1 MEDILS
7 EQNALE
13 FDQEEVHKLLKVL
26 ENSLNGLLGD
36 SVVTAG
42 AESTGDSPL
51 ENNMAGNFDG
61 SSHCTQLLTDHS
73 VDRRSRDQLTSQRHV
88 QELKGPAEERQIT
101 GGEDETDHAGV
112 GNGGRT
118 GLFPLYTHKRE
129 ISKLS
134 KLKTRTTTHTQKA
147 IHQRVVG

>member
-7 EQNALE
+7 KQDALE
-13 FDQEEVHKLLKVL
+13 LNQEEVHELLKIL
-26 ENSLNGLLGD
+26 EDSLNGLLGD
-36 SVVTAG
+36 SVVTAR

-51 ENNMAGNFDG
+51 EDNMASNLDG
-61 SSHCTQLLTDHS
+61 GGHYTQLLANHS

-88 QELKGPAEERQIT
+88 QELEGPAEERQIT

-118 GLFPLYTHKRE
+118 GLFPLYINTERLA
-129 ISKLS
+129 SYPN
-134 KLKTRTTTHTQKA
+134 
-147 IHQRVVG
+147 

>member
-7 EQNALE
+7 KQDALE

-51 ENNMAGNFDG
+51 ENNMASNF
-61 SSHCTQLLTDHS
+61 
-73 VDRRSRDQLTSQRHV
+73 
-88 QELKGPAEERQIT
+88 
-101 GGEDETDHAGV
+101 
-112 GNGGRT
+112 N
-118 GLFPLYTHKRE
+118 
-129 ISKLS
+129 
-134 KLKTRTTTHTQKA
+134 
-147 IHQRVVG
+147 

>member
-7 EQNALE
+7 EQDALE
-13 FDQEEVHKLLKVL
+13 LDQEEVHKLLKVL
-26 ENSLNGLLGD
+26 EESLNGLLGD
-36 SVVTAG
+36 SVVAAR
-42 AESTGDSPL
+42 AESTGDSSL
-51 ENNMAGNFDG
+51 EDDMASNLDG
-61 SSHCTQLLTDHS
+61 GGHCTQLLTNHS

-88 QELKGPAEERQIT
+88 QELEGPAEERQIT

-118 GLFPLYTHKRE
+118 GLFPLYTHRE

-134 KLKTRTTTHTQKA
+134 KLKTRATTHAQKA
-147 IHQRVVG
+147 IHQRVVV

>member
-7 EQNALE
+7 EQDALE
-13 FDQEEVHKLLKVL
+13 FDQEEVRKLLKVL
-26 ENSLNGLLGD
+26 EDSFNGLLRD

-51 ENNMAGNFDG
+51 ENNMASNFDG
-61 SSHCTQLLTDHS
+61 GSHCTQLLTDHS

-88 QELKGPAEERQIT
+88 QELEGPAKKRQIT
-101 GGEDETDHAGV
+101 GGENETDHAGV

-118 GLFPLYTHKRE
+118 GLFPLYTHKERLA
-129 ISKLS
+129 SYPNRRLG
-134 KLKTRTTTHTQKA
+134 R
-147 IHQRVVG
+147 